1 MVFHQRQS
9 TANHPFLEKEERSLY
24 QNKHEYIATGPT
36 ICRLPHKCG
45 LKNKHFH
52 LQLMVMPSST
62 LCFFGSFTWNVPLL
76 GITDSIKKY
85 LKC

>member
-1 MVFHQRQS
+1 M
-9 TANHPFLEKEERSLY
+9 LEKEKISLY
-24 QNKHEYIATGPT
+24 QKKPESVATRST
-36 ICRLPHKCG
+36 TCRLSHKCS
-45 LKNKHFH
+45 LKNKHFY